1 MMLKKYLQFIKENFG
16 GFDTL
21 GEYIEYLAKDN
32 EYAQQVVSEFTQ
44 SINSDVRISSAV
56 NTLDKS
62 TQELILK
69 MIQDESQGIKPD
81 KEVSVNSYTS
91 TTINESVGGRNIFK
105 CFLKIISALGQKN
118 SEVDWKLTP
127 DNFLGM
133 FITNS
138 VNSDELKSVMSRY
151 LYFDNFMKSQSLK
164 SNLVKLYY
172 GIRDD
177 LNLEYGLII
186 NNDTFT
192 LGSFLLT
199 QGTYNFIMTLD
210 LKSATNLKKYLVS
223 LDLSKLS
230 ILSKVK
236 SVMKDFFPGQ
246 SESKLEPTI
255 TGDIISY
262 GFQGLGKW
270 DNGQVD
276 MGELDNIKNNL
287 RSHLMQYK
295 WSDKI
300 QFNVIPSDHWVFLNI
315 KIK

>member
-1 MMLKKYLQFIKENFG
+1 MLKKYLQFIKENFG